1 MLGNSKVISPGPLTR
16 ANPDGY
22 GGNLKRTAA
31 SKLARIAMPKKKR
44 SKSRPSQSRLS
55 HRKTISLDRKG
66 QQLHIAP
73 PIPALK
79 EAFYTAKR
87 GLQRDAEGTCRLVSG
102 RVPLIEEP
110 YGKHDTPYQR
120 CWFGLQ
126 PLIIEWLERHGYRGT
141 VFPEQPPALDAPDV
155 RSLARMRH
163 VDWPLLNYC
172 RDHERAMI
180 RYQARKVKPAQLIAE
195 IALAW
200 PDKSIAVMVPQNRD
214 AHDLGHRLA
223 KHIPDVEVYAGS
235 DRKVGRVVVALPG
248 HLGAGPI
255 QIEQR
260 QIAICTSPAEL
271 LRTEYG
277 SDAIKQS
284 WAARLY
290 GLLPLGE
297 EFASYDRDMVWS
309 VFGMDEVT
317 VLEHGLRTEPIT
329 VIFSHVSGGPRLNS
343 KLSLLEVKRQGIWI
357 NPVRNRRV
365 AHLALALAEN
375 DEKVL
380 AEQYA
385 DVAKH
390 SAEIPEGLVAILV
403 ENAEHAVALAEFL
416 PDWPI
421 CSGSDVWLE
430 GIPEKVRQQVQAGRK
445 EKESKYKREEGGLIV
460 THAGCEPAIQP
471 SVVVRAD
478 ASMGLPV
485 KTLHEYGIST
495 VIEFDDRHHPML
507 GRNAR
512 RRRAAYLE
520 AGCSVTGMEVE
531 ATSPLDRFLATRP
544 GAETW

>member
-1 MLGNSKVISPGPLTR
+1 
-16 ANPDGY
+16 
-22 GGNLKRTAA
+22 
-31 SKLARIAMPKKKR
+31 MPKKKR
-44 SKSRPSQSRLS
+44 SKSRPSQSRPS
-55 HRKTISLDRKG
+55 RRKTVALDRKG
-66 QQLHIAP
+66 QQLHITP
-73 PIPALK
+73 PIPTLK

-102 RVPLIEEP
+102 RVPLIDEP

-141 VFPEQPPALDAPDV
+141 VFPKQSPALDAPDV

-180 RYQARKVKPAQLIAE
+180 RYQAQKVKPAQLIAE

-200 PDKSIAVMVPQNRD
+200 PDKSIAVMVPQNWD
-214 AHDLGHRLA
+214 AHDLGHRLT
-223 KHIPDVEVYAGS
+223 KYLPDVDVYAGS

-260 QIAICTSPAEL
+260 EIAICTSPAEL

-297 EFASYDRDMVWS
+297 ELAPYDRDMVWS

-365 AHLALALAEN
+365 AHLARALAEN

-380 AEQYA
+380 AEQYG
-385 DVAKH
+385 DVAKR

-430 GIPEKVRQQVQAGRK
+430 GLPEQVRQQVQEGRK

-460 THAGCEPAIQP
+460 THTGYEPAIQP

-478 ASMGLPV
+478 TSMGLPI

-495 VIEFDDRHHPML
+495 VIDFDDRHHPML

-520 AGCSVTGMEVE
+520 AGCSVTDMEVQ